1 MNRELRILLLAFVL
15 IVGPAVI
22 LTGLASRVITH
33 WRVIRKTQLEG
44 VASRALDQAA
54 ASTGADVMSVCDS
67 LRKTVARGWGG
78 AAGRWAA
85 VAQAAAGFRFVAPW
99 CRDVYVLSPMGKVA
113 YPPPILEAPY
123 DAAAAGPERP
133 IYRLSAAAEALSL
146 HFVRTNDA
154 AAAREYVKALA
165 QPGLPPVATAQL
177 HLWAAACLRRLG
189 RLKEAEFE
197 LRQVATGSG
206 AGGPVCD
213 TDEGFHLDLTAQQ
226 SLVDVLDEAGEP
238 ARALDELQALAAGV
252 NARYP
257 RIPAGQR
264 AVLTRFLDRRGP
276 ALLRV
281 MPGSGPTQR
290 WAQVTGL
297 LAEWRRAG
305 TPGDARREALA
316 TGFAMWRAA
325 TPGEA
330 WRWIGVSL
338 DDVFLMCPGPEGTVL
353 AVAVDAARMHTELD
367 EAARR
372 SAPMAIRFG
381 VLSSFVTNDAPGE
394 ISLVLA
400 ESRLAPP
407 LGAFTLSARPADE
420 ADFEASARLT
430 TRLYAWGAGVLAVAI
445 VAGGILLWR
454 ISATEIRSARQ
465 RSEFAAAVS
474 HDLRTPLSSMRML
487 AESLHLGRI
496 TEEAKRQRFLATIVN
511 ECDRL
516 GRLTERALYFIRL
529 GQGALRYRLTE
540 GDLGALIR
548 ETVETYAAAGVDR
561 ERHLRVRVAAQLP
574 AVRFD
579 GGAMEQVVSNLLDNA
594 DKYSPEHKDVL
605 VSVEASADGRWVV
618 LAVQDR
624 GIGIPPEDLRRI
636 FQPYYRGERAK
647 ASDASGVGLGL
658 ALCRHIV
665 RAHGG
670 RIEVESVVGE
680 GSTFRV
686 VLPAA

>member
-33 WRVIRKTQLEG
+33 WRLIRKTQLES

-54 ASTGADVMSVCDS
+54 LSTTADVVGVCDG
-67 LRKTVARGWGG
+67 LRKAVTRAWGST
-78 AAGRWAA
+78 AGRWAA
-85 VAQAAAGFRFVAPW
+85 VVQASAGFRSVAPW
-99 CRDVYVLSPMGKVA
+99 CRDVYVLSPTGTVT
-113 YPPPILEAPY
+113 YPPPVLQEPVEA
-123 DAAAAGPERP
+123 AVAGPERP
-133 IYRLSAAAEALSL
+133 LYRLSAAAEALSL
-146 HFVRTNDA
+146 HFARTNDA
-154 AAAREYVKALA
+154 AAVREYAKALA
-165 QPGLPPVATAQL
+165 QPGLPPVAAAEL
-177 HLWAAACLRRLG
+177 HLWEAACLRRLG
-189 RLKEAEFE
+189 RLKDAESE
-197 LRQVATGSG
+197 LRQVASGSG

-226 SLVDVLDEAGEP
+226 TLVDVLDEAGEP
-238 ARALDELQALAAGV
+238 ARALEELQALATGV

-264 AVLTRFLDRRGP
+264 AVLTQFLERRGP
-276 ALLRV
+276 ALLHAV
-281 MPGSGPTQR
+281 PGSGPAQR
-290 WAQVTGL
+290 WAQAAGL
-297 LAEWRRAG
+297 MAEWRRAG
-305 TPGDARREALA
+305 AGDSRRDALA
-316 TGFAMWRAA
+316 TGFALWRAA
-325 TPGEA
+325 APGEA
-330 WRWIGVSL
+330 WQWIGVSL
-338 DDVFLMCPGPEGTVL
+338 DEAFLMCPGPEGTVL
-353 AVAVDAARMHTELD
+353 AVAVDPARLHAELD
-367 EAARR
+367 GAARR
-372 SAPMAIRFG
+372 SAPPSIRFG
-381 VLSSFVTNDAPGE
+381 VLSPFATNAAPEDAT
-394 ISLVLA
+394 LVLA

-407 LGAFTLSARPADE
+407 LGTFTLSARPADE

-430 TRLYAWGAGVLAVAI
+430 TRLYAWGAGVLALAI

-454 ISATEIRSARQ
+454 ISAMEIRSARQ

-540 GDLGALIR
+540 GDLGSLIQ

-561 ERHLRVRVAAQLP
+561 ERHLRVRVASQLP
-574 AVRFD
+574 NVRFD

-605 VSVEASADGRWVV
+605 VTVDASADGRWVV
-618 LAVQDR
+618 LSVQDR

-636 FQPYYRGERAK
+636 FQAYYRGERAK

-686 VLPAA
+686 VLPVA